1 MLNTGKSGFLSRS
14 INSKAFPTA
23 HRLPSIPWIMQPQRP
38 RQGVHREVVNDFKW
52 HKFGK
57 KMTDWCWSWKVIS
70 VGVKSRKVDPEV
82 KSARISGIR
91 MTGNESERVKAVN
104 INYSLASWS
113 MQGILGQL
121 TAGSLFYYFEILD
134 YLTPHFFSKEV
145 LGHWSPSWEPRGLI
159 IRLVGPDMGSD
170 RRP

>member
-23 HRLPSIPWIMQPQRP
+23 HCLPSIPWIMQPQRP

-57 KMTDWCWSWKVIS
+57 KMTDWGSSWKVIS

-113 MQGILGQL
+113 MQGILGEL

-134 YLTPHFFSKEV
+134 YLTLISFQRKS
-145 LGHWSPSWEPRGLI
+145 LAIGHLPESHVASSSGW
-159 IRLVGPDMGSD
+159 
-170 RRP
+170 

>member
-1 MLNTGKSGFLSRS
+1 M
-14 INSKAFPTA
+14 
-23 HRLPSIPWIMQPQRP
+23 
-38 RQGVHREVVNDFKW
+38 
-52 HKFGK
+52 
-57 KMTDWCWSWKVIS
+57 
-70 VGVKSRKVDPEV
+70 DPEV

-145 LGHWSPSWEPRGLI
+145 LGHWSPS
-159 IRLVGPDMGSD
+159 
-170 RRP
+170 